1 MKTKLL
7 RHGHVLL
14 KEFPG
19 EAVNHLKALIKAT
32 VRNKIINEFKD
43 QKDAYDSAIKGLKIV
58 DNVEHE

>member
-1 MKTKLL
+1 MKRL
-7 RHGHVLL
+7 
-14 KEFPG
+14 
-19 EAVNHLKALIKAT
+19 NHLKALIKAT